1 MADGKLPVDANLGPE
16 LWVLNSK
23 FNRAPAAWERER
35 TESLTLN
42 LNTAG
47 EPELVTL
54 PGVDLAVARRI
65 VAERR
70 SHGFYRSLDELRTA
84 ADLSP
89 ALYEALV
96 GMSAQMELQKQ
107 YTRP

>member
-1 MADGKLPVDANLGPE
+1 
-16 LWVLNSK
+16 VLNPSFK
-23 FNRAPAAWERER
+23 IAPAVWERDR
-35 TESLTLN
+35 TLPLTIN
-42 LNTAG
+42 LNTAA
-47 EPELVTL
+47 EPELMTF

-84 ADLSP
+84 AGLSP
-89 ALYEALV
+89 ALYESLV